1 MTPPP
6 PPRRR
11 RGTGAAVVRPRKL
24 GGVRRSQMVT
34 TYGVGAMIAVD
45 NESFIVAGLD
55 SWDVS
60 QAPEVLERRLAR
72 LLKVRSFRQ
81 PPAPAPDRATDGV
94 HVRRFP
100 NMYSCPKCATL
111 QPFYKFNSPPRTA
124 RCGTCEEDLVPSR
137 FVLACNNGHIS
148 DFPYW
153 RWVHRGSGHTG
164 GLCGGT
170 LSLGTNGSTASL
182 RSVVVSCSCGV
193 PDVSMEGA
201 FRSRVLKDLGIRC
214 EGGRPWLK
222 EVPPEGCDQAPRA
235 MQRGSSA
242 VWHPLVASALS
253 IPPWGEGAH
262 KLVEKHKLLGAS
274 EDTIRWFA
282 KNHAALLKSVNATAE
297 DIIHLVQ
304 AIEDDDVAAD
314 QDETPTPKARSAL
327 RQEEYI
333 RLVRGNPERY
343 TAEWQPFVC
352 EKPLG
357 SPAVLQPLGLRDTM
371 LVKRLREVRAL
382 ASFMRGDL
390 PSEADPAHRM
400 APLTLSDD
408 IDWLPAVEVIGE
420 GVFLRLDENRL
431 RSWETDETVIVR
443 ARRIRENHLTLLR
456 RRTGAS
462 KTAGGEQQDAEE
474 IDSPVSPRYLLLHTL
489 AHILINEWSLD
500 GGYPTSALRER
511 LYCDDNM
518 AGLLLYTATSDSA
531 GSLGGI
537 VAQGEPDRLAHTL
550 KAALARTAWCSNDPL
565 CMESEATGVDN
576 VNLAACHA
584 CVLLPETSCET
595 NNSFLDRAML
605 VGTPTGT
612 VPGYFHDLM

>member
-55 SWDVS
+55 SWDIS
-60 QAPEVLERRLAR
+60 DAPEVLERRLAR

-81 PPAPAPDRATDGV
+81 PPAPDPDRATDGV
-94 HVRRFP
+94 RVRRFP

-111 QPFYKFNSPPRTA
+111 QSFHKFNSAPRTA
-124 RCGTCEEDLVPSR
+124 RCGQCEEDLVPSR

-153 RWVHRGSGHTG
+153 RWVHRGSGHIG
-164 GLCGGT
+164 GLCGGA

-182 RSVVVSCSCGV
+182 RSIVVSCSCGV

-222 EVPPEGCDQAPRA
+222 DAPVEGCDQMPRA

-253 IPPWGEGAH
+253 IPPWGEGLH

-274 EDTIRWFA
+274 EDVVRWFA
-282 KNHAALLKSVNATAE
+282 KNHGALLKSVDATAE
-297 DIIHLVQ
+297 DLIQLVR
-304 AIEDDDVAAD
+304 AIEEDDPQAD
-314 QDETPTPKARSAL
+314 QDDTPGPKARSAL
-327 RQEEYI
+327 RQEEYT
-333 RLVRGNPERY
+333 RLVRGNPEQY

-357 SPAVLQPLGLRDTM
+357 SPSVLKPLGLRDTM

-400 APLTLSDD
+400 APLTLSEDV
-408 IDWLPAVEVIGE
+408 DWLPAVEVLGE
-420 GVFLRLDENRL
+420 GVFVRLNEDRL
-431 RSWETDETVIVR
+431 RSWETDPTVIAR
-443 ARRIRENHLTLLR
+443 AQRIRDNHLMLLR
-456 RRTGAS
+456 RRASGS
-462 KTAGGEQQDAEE
+462 KTAEQPQENEHA
-474 IDSPVSPRYLLLHTL
+474 IDSPVTPRYLMLHTL

-500 GGYPTSALRER
+500 GGYPASALRER
-511 LYCDDNM
+511 LYCDDDM

-537 VAQGEPDRLAHTL
+537 VAQGEPERLAHSL
-550 KAALARTAWCSNDPL
+550 QAAIARTAWCSNDPL
-565 CMESEATGVDN
+565 CMESEAAGVDN

-595 NNSFLDRAML
+595 NNSFLDRAL
-605 VGTPTGT
+605 LIGTPTGT
-612 VPGYFHDLM
+612 VSGYFQDHM

>member
-34 TYGVGAMIAVD
+34 TYGVGAMIALD

-55 SWDVS
+55 SWDIS
-60 QAPEVLERRLAR
+60 AAPEVLERRLAR

-81 PPAPAPDRATDGV
+81 PPAPDPDRATDGV

-100 NMYSCPKCATL
+100 TMYSCPKCAAL
-111 QPFYKFNSPPRTA
+111 QPFHKFNSPPRSA
-124 RCGTCEEDLVPSR
+124 RCRDCEEDLVPSR
-137 FVLACNNGHIS
+137 FVLACNNGHIA
-148 DFPYW
+148 DFPFW
-153 RWVHRGSGHTG
+153 RWVHRGSGHVG

-182 RSVVVSCSCGV
+182 RSVVISCSCGV

-201 FRSRVLKDLGIRC
+201 FRSRVLQDLGIRC

-222 EVPPEGCDQAPRA
+222 DAPVEQCDQAPRA

-253 IPPWGEGAH
+253 IPPWGEGLH
-262 KLVEKHKLLGAS
+262 KLVEKHKLLDAS

-282 KNHAALLKSVNATAE
+282 KNHPALLKSVDATAE
-297 DIIHLVQ
+297 DIIHLVR
-304 AIEDDDVAAD
+304 AIEEDDAQAD
-314 QDETPTPKARSAL
+314 QDDVPAPKARSAL

-333 RLVRGNPERY
+333 RLVRGNPEQY
-343 TAEWQPFVC
+343 NAEWQPFVC

-357 SPAVLQPLGLRDTM
+357 SSTVLQPLGLRDTM

-390 PSEADPAHRM
+390 PTEADPTHRM
-400 APLTLSDD
+400 APLTLSDG

-420 GVFLRLDENRL
+420 GVFLRLNEDRL
-431 RSWETDETVIVR
+431 RSWESDPTVIARAHRVR
-443 ARRIRENHLTLLR
+443 DSHLMLLR
-456 RRTGAS
+456 RRAGAS
-462 KTAGGEQQDAEE
+462 RASDRAKQDNQE
-474 IDSPVSPRYLLLHTL
+474 IVSPVSPRYLLLHTL
-489 AHILINEWSLD
+489 AHVLINEWSLD

-511 LYCDDNM
+511 LYCDDEM

-531 GSLGGI
+531 GSLGGV

-550 KAALARTAWCSNDPL
+550 RTALARAAWCSNDPL
-565 CMESEATGVDN
+565 CMESEAAGVDN

-605 VGTPTGT
+605 IGTPTGT
-612 VPGYFHDLM
+612 LPGYFQNPI